1 MPAKEKLQLEEELDK
16 ALWRKAEAAGAGVR
30 FETSVLFAKSK
41 WNWGSQV
48 RAPSCNMY
56 PMMSMKRQL

>member
-16 ALWRKAEAAGAGVR
+16 ALWRKAEAAGG